1 MIAADPGVTAETGEA
16 AGETGAGPGLEIVAP
31 ETDQTPGTEDP
42 PGETGAETVTE
53 EDQDPRVAADPA
65 KQKISDLL

>member
-1 MIAADPGVTAETGEA
+1 MIVADPGVPGETEEATGETEEA
-16 AGETGAGPGLEIVAP
+16 TGETGAGPGFEIVAP

-53 EDQDPRVAADPA
+53 EDQT
-65 KQKISDLL
+65 

>member
-65 KQKISDLL
+65 EQRISDLL